1 MTVDSKTSR
10 TPSEDGDDLRLLSGT
25 EIAARIRTGRLTSR
39 AAVDAHIKQI
49 ERVNP
54 VINAVVQER
63 FATARAEADAADEL
77 TARVPQASLPLF
89 HGVPC
94 TVKETFALKGMPQCA
109 GLVARRDYRATS
121 DATAVKRL
129 RAAGA
134 IPMGVTNTSELAMW
148 MESVNKVYGRSNNP
162 YDPKRIVGGSSG
174 GEAAIIAAG
183 ASPFG
188 IGSDVGG
195 SIRGPAFF
203 NGVFGHKPTGG
214 LVPNTGQYPSL
225 PNETL
230 RLLCA
235 GPIARRATDLM
246 PLLRIFAGPDGEDTN
261 CEAMP
266 LGDPANVS
274 LEGRRLLSVVD
285 NGAMRV
291 SKDLTEAQERVA
303 TALEARGMKRE
314 TVAFRGLEKQF
325 EIWSAAMGNER
336 GMPVGRMLKDG
347 QPMRPLW
354 EMMKWAAGQSD
365 HTVMAL
371 VLAAVDPVPHL
382 FPKLNAKI
390 TRIGQK
396 LRQEMLDALGDDGVL
411 LYPTY
416 ITPAPRH
423 SRPVLMAL
431 RMKLPFAYQ
440 GIMNVLELPATQVPL
455 GLNAHGLPLGVQVVS
470 KHGNDH
476 VTIAVALE
484 LERIF
489 GGWVPP
495 ACATAG

>member
-1 MTVDSKTSR
+1 MMTKAPSDS
-10 TPSEDGDDLRLLSGT
+10 GDDLRLLSAT
-25 EIAARIRTGRLTSR
+25 EIAARIRDGRLTSR
-39 AAVDAHIKQI
+39 AAVDTHIAQI

-54 VINAVVQER
+54 VINAVVKER
-63 FATARAEADAADEL
+63 FAAARAEADAADQL
-77 TARVPQASLPLF
+77 RARVPKESLPLF

-94 TVKETFALKGMPQCA
+94 TIKETFALEGMPQCA
-109 GLVARRDYRATS
+109 GLVVRRDYRAPS
-121 DATAVKRL
+121 DAITVKRL

-162 YDPKRIVGGSSG
+162 YDAGRIVGGSSG
-174 GEAAIIAAG
+174 GEGAIIAAG

-188 IGSDVGG
+188 LGSDVGG

-203 NGVFGHKPTGG
+203 NGIFGHKPTGG
-214 LVPNTGQYPSL
+214 LIPNSGQYPMME
-225 PNETL
+225 NETL

-235 GPIARRATDLM
+235 GPMTRRAIDLM
-246 PLLRIFAGPDGEDTN
+246 PLLRVLAGPDGDDKS
-261 CEAMP
+261 CAAMEI
-266 LGDPANVS
+266 GDPSTVS
-274 LEGRRLLSVVD
+274 LEGRRLLNVVD
-285 NGAMRV
+285 NGEMRV
-291 SKDLTEAQERVA
+291 SKDLMDAQERVA
-303 TALEARGMKRE
+303 TALEARGMQRK
-314 TVAFRGLEKQF
+314 TVAFRGLKKQF

-347 QPMRPLW
+347 GQMRPLW
-354 EMMKWAAGQSD
+354 EMMKFAAGQSD

-390 TRIGQK
+390 TKIGK
-396 LRQEMLDALGDDGVL
+396 LLRQEMLDALGDDGVL

-416 ITPAPRH
+416 ISPAPHH

-455 GLNAHGLPLGVQVVS
+455 GLNAKGLPLGVQVVS

-476 VTIAVALE
+476 VTIAIAEE

-495 ACATAG
+495 PCATDNATS